1 MCRKYP
7 NNFVRTVSLI
17 KQMLFAIA
25 MTGVPPAGGRAYGH
39 GYDSFCILFLPP
51 SSLVASCFPTGW
63 VLQVHN
69 LIKRFTFVNYLLI
82 RVLSGVS
89 Q

>member
-1 MCRKYP
+1 M
-7 NNFVRTVSLI
+7 
-17 KQMLFAIA
+17 A
-25 MTGVPPAGGRAYGH
+25 GVPQAGECAYGH
-39 GYDSFCILFLPP
+39 GYDSFCTLCVPHSPPLP
-51 SSLVASCFPTGW
+51 FPTGW